1 MPEYPETPTISG
13 RRAPCPK
20 PTGMSTG
27 GNHRSQFA
35 DRGDGGRRASTDQ
48 ARQERFQF
56 ARRSS
61 RIVRPRVHPM
71 RSAITVAGI
80 VLHSLTSAWM
90 AGSNGSTPDPTGGS
104 ALPTTVRTW
113 RRDLR
118 PGDLRRVGVVLP
130 AGRHVL
136 GVRAGSVPGR
146 VLATFMVYDVFR
158 AIAK

>member
-1 MPEYPETPTISG
+1 MSEANRDVD
-13 RRAPCPK
+13 RRKPQVPICEIEGTEVGAPVRNRLDK
-20 PTGMSTG
+20 K
-27 GNHRSQFA
+27 
-35 DRGDGGRRASTDQ
+35 
-48 ARQERFQF
+48 RFQF

-61 RIVRPRVHPM
+61 RIVRRRVHPM

-80 VLHSLTSAWM
+80 VLHSLTSAQM
-90 AGSNGSTPDPTGGS
+90 AGSNGSTADPTGGS